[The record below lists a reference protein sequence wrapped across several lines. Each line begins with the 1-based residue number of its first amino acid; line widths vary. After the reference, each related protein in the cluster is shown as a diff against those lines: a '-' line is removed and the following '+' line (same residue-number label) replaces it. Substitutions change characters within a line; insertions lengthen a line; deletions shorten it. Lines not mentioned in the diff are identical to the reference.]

1 MEQMKFLGVCV
12 IIAALVLGGAV
23 IYSANVKPVATPTPT
38 ATVTASATASQ
49 GPAFSF
55 NLAGKTVR
63 GSASAKITMVEVSD
77 FQCPYCSRAQAT
89 VEQVLSDYSGKVKL
103 YYVHFP
109 LEFHEFAQ
117 KAAEASECA
126 GDQGKFWQYHDLLF
140 ANQNALDAV
149 SLKNYAKQL
158 KLDSAKFDSCLDTGA
173 KANVVLADLQQG
185 LAAGVSGTPMF
196 FLNGVRVCG
205 AQPYSAFQQVV
216 NALLANQ
223 KPADVGC
230 G

>member
-23 IYSANVKPVATPTPT
+23 IYSANVKPVVMPTPT
-38 ATVTASATASQ
+38 ATVTATASQ
-49 GPAFSF
+49 GPTFSF
-55 NLAGKTVR
+55 NLAGKTAR
-63 GSASAKITMVEVSD
+63 GSASASITMVEVSD
-77 FQCPYCSRAQAT
+77 FQCPYCSRAQVT
-89 VEQVLSDYSGKVKL
+89 VDQVLSDYSGKVKL

-109 LEFHEFAQ
+109 LEFHEFAE

-126 GDQGKFWQYHDLLF
+126 GDQGKFWEYHDLLF

-173 KANVVLADLQQG
+173 KTNAVRADLQQG

-196 FLNGVRVCG
+196 FLKGVRVCG
-205 AQPYSAFQQVV
+205 AQPYQAFQQVI